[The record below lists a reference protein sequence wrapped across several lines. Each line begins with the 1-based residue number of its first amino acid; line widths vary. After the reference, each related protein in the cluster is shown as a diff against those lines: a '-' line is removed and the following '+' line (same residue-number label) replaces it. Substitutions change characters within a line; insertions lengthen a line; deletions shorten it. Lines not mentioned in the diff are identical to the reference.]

1 MEERRYRAYL
11 CGGPNCGPK
20 GSLELLTYLKEEVVR
35 AGLAGR
41 VEVAATGCQA
51 HCESGVTMVVYPG
64 RVFYQQMDRMR
75 LQRIIAEHFQAGEPV
90 KEYFWSGIRRRI
102 IPGGA
107 ARQGKPQPAPQQ
119 FRREELRRSQ
129 SAKPK
134 RSYEEV
140 DDFKW

>member
-1 MEERRYRAYL
+1 M
-11 CGGPNCGPK
+11 
-20 GSLELLTYLKEEVVR
+20 R

-64 RVFYQQMDRMR
+64 RVFYQQMDRAR

-90 KEYFWSGIRRRI
+90 KDYFWTGIRRRI
-102 IPGGA
+102 IPGGSPT
-107 ARQGKPQPAPQQ
+107 QGKPQPAPRQ
-119 FRREELRRSQ
+119 FRREELRRPQ
-129 SAKPK
+129 SLKPK